1 MMNFIVRLGS
11 HELKSSINVLQKR
24 NFFFR
29 PKVSEKTFR
38 RKDKVDE
45 AFKIIYKAP
54 MEIYIK
60 SCNYVTT
67 ISAVV
72 FTAFAIDGYYRNRY
86 QIMSTEQ
93 QEFALAKFDATIS
106 EVEIAYFAVALV
118 VFCIAIR
125 LTLNRY
131 PLRIYRNNTK

>member
-1 MMNFIVRLGS
+1 MLNFILRLGS
-11 HELKSSINVLQKR
+11 KELKSAINVLQKR

-38 RKDKVDE
+38 RKDKIDE
-45 AFKIIYKAP
+45 AFQIIYKAP

-60 SCNYVTT
+60 SCNYITT

-72 FTAFAIDGYYRNRY
+72 FTAFAIDGYMRRY
-86 QIMSTEQ
+86 QPRSTAQ
-93 QEFALAKFDATIS
+93 KEFALARNDATIS
-106 EVEIAYFAVALV
+106 ELEIAYFAVCLV
-118 VFCIAIR
+118 VFAVAIR

-131 PLRIYRNNTK
+131 PLRIYKNNTK